1 MAPRRDYDDDPG
13 RYRLGMQ
20 QAAALLAPGTTSVY
34 ERIWQLLPGAE
45 TADACPPA
53 SSMSSRADDGND
65 RRVGD
70 IVADIGCADG
80 ALAAARPSGR
90 RYRLIGLDLSAV
102 MLRAHPRPALRA
114 EATALPLREGSVAAA
129 VLANM
134 LYHLDEP
141 AAALREAR
149 RVLVPGGIALLATV
163 SRHDSPELAPVWR
176 PAPSS
181 FDAEDAAGIARQVFA
196 SVQEEWWDAPLLT
209 LPDGGAVRDYLIARQ
224 VPARQAERAADH
236 FATPLPVTKRGVLLI
251 CK

>member
-20 QAAALLAPGTTSVY
+20 QAAELLAPGTTSVY
-34 ERIWQLLPGAE
+34 ERIWQLLPG
-45 TADACPPA
+45 
-53 SSMSSRADDGND
+53 SND
-65 RRVGD
+65 RGASD

-80 ALAAARPSGR
+80 ALAAARPPGR
-90 RYRLIGLDLSAV
+90 GCRLIGLDLSAI
-102 MLRAHPRPALRA
+102 MLRKHPRPALRA
-114 EATALPLREGSVAAA
+114 EATALPLRPGSVAAA

-141 AAALREAR
+141 AAALREVR
-149 RVLVPGGIALLATV
+149 RVLAPGGTVVLATV

-181 FDAEDAAGIARQVFA
+181 FDAEDAAGIAGRVFA

-209 LPDGGAVRDYLIARQ
+209 LPDRGAVRAYLIARQ
-224 VPARQAERAADH
+224 VPARRAERAADR
-236 FATPLPVTKRGVLLI
+236 FVTPLPVTKRGVILI